1 MRSKRIF
8 HIIFHNK
15 ILLTAIIILFIVI
28 AAILVGLSL
37 PKHQPTIEGQLEST
51 DYRVSTKV
59 PSRVVKLLVG
69 EGDYVHQGDTLAI
82 LSAPEVNALEQ
93 VAQAKEEAA
102 GAGEALINEGTR
114 KEAVQSAYFRWQQA
128 VSARD
133 ISEKT
138 YARISKLYAQGVVS
152 EQKRDEA
159 QSARDAAVAAAQA
172 MREQYEQ
179 AKNGSRHEEKRA
191 SGAMTKAAGAR
202 VKEVKSLLNETVLTA
217 PQSGWVTEV
226 FVEIGEFVGTGAPIM
241 NVETDDYWFSFF
253 VNEDKLK
260 GIDYHEKVLIYRPAT
275 GDTVLTHVTRIEN
288 AGDFASWKATRALND
303 IDLKLFEVRMRAD
316 KPLKSPHAGESAVWV
331 RGK

>member
-28 AAILVGLSL
+28 AAIIVGLSI

-93 VAQAKEEAA
+93 VTQAKEQAA
-102 GAGEALINEGTR
+102 GASEALINEGTR
-114 KEAVQSAYFRWQQA
+114 KEAVQSAYYRWQQA

-179 AKNGSRHEEKRA
+179 AKNGTRQNRFRRRRTLYSRR
-191 SGAMTKAAGAR
+191 R
-202 VKEVKSLLNETVLTA
+202 L
-217 PQSGWVTEV
+217 P
-226 FVEIGEFVGTGAPIM
+226 
-241 NVETDDYWFSFF
+241 
-253 VNEDKLK
+253 
-260 GIDYHEKVLIYRPAT
+260 
-275 GDTVLTHVTRIEN
+275 
-288 AGDFASWKATRALND
+288 
-303 IDLKLFEVRMRAD
+303 
-316 KPLKSPHAGESAVWV
+316 
-331 RGK
+331 